1 MTEEFNQTNNEE
13 TQPPVDQDAPSTTE
27 ATTPETTDVPTSN
40 EVSKTPS
47 DEVSKTPSDE
57 VSKTPSDEVSKTPS
71 DEVSKTPSDEVSKTP
86 SDEVSKTPSNEPPRD
101 PNTIYVGKKRV
112 MNYVLACMTVLQS
125 GSDTVSIKAR
135 GRSISAAV
143 DVAQILTRRFT
154 QGVTVK
160 SISIATEQ
168 VPNRDTNELS
178 NVSSIEIEMGK

>member
-1 MTEEFNQTNNEE
+1 MTEESNQTNNEE

-27 ATTPETTDVPTSN
+27 ATTPETTDVDTSN
-40 EVSKTPS
+40 EVSNTAS
-47 DEVSKTPSDE
+47 NEVSNTASNE
-57 VSKTPSDEVSKTPS
+57 ASSTASNEASSTA
-71 DEVSKTPSDEVSKTP
+71 
-86 SDEVSKTPSNEPPRD
+86 SNEPPRD

-135 GRSISAAV
+135 GRSISTAV
-143 DVAQILTRRFT
+143 DVSQILTRRFT
-154 QGVTVK
+154 QGITVK

-168 VPNRDTNELS
+168 VPNRETNELS

>member
-13 TQPPVDQDAPSTTE
+13 TQSPVDQDAPSTTE

-40 EVSKTPS
+40 EVSKTAS
-47 DEVSKTPSDE
+47 D
-57 VSKTPSDEVSKTPS
+57 
-71 DEVSKTPSDEVSKTP
+71 
-86 SDEVSKTPSNEPPRD
+86 EPPRD

-160 SISIATEQ
+160 SIIIATEK
-168 VPNRDTNELS
+168 VPNRETNELN

>member
-1 MTEEFNQTNNEE
+1 MTEESNQTNNEE

-27 ATTPETTDVPTSN
+27 ATTPETTDVDTSN
-40 EVSKTPS
+40 EVSNTAS
-47 DEVSKTPSDE
+47 TEASSTASNE
-57 VSKTPSDEVSKTPS
+57 ASSTASNEASSTAS
-71 DEVSKTPSDEVSKTP
+71 NEASSTA
-86 SDEVSKTPSNEPPRD
+86 SNEPPRD

-135 GRSISAAV
+135 GRSISTAV
-143 DVAQILTRRFT
+143 DVSQILTRRFT
-154 QGVTVK
+154 QGITVK

-168 VPNRDTNELS
+168 VPNRETNELS

>member
-1 MTEEFNQTNNEE
+1 MTEESNQTNNEE

-27 ATTPETTDVPTSN
+27 ATTPETTDVDTSN
-40 EVSKTPS
+40 EVSNTAS
-47 DEVSKTPSDE
+47 NEASSTASNEASSTASNEVSNKA
-57 VSKTPSDEVSKTPS
+57 
-71 DEVSKTPSDEVSKTP
+71 
-86 SDEVSKTPSNEPPRD
+86 SNEPPRD

-135 GRSISAAV
+135 GRSISTAV
-143 DVAQILTRRFT
+143 DVSQILTRRFT
-154 QGVTVK
+154 QGITVK

-168 VPNRDTNELS
+168 VPNRETNELS

>member
-1 MTEEFNQTNNEE
+1 MTEESNQTNNEE

-27 ATTPETTDVPTSN
+27 ATTPETTDVDTSN
-40 EVSKTPS
+40 EVSNTAS
-47 DEVSKTPSDE
+47 TEASSTASNEASSTASNEVSNKA
-57 VSKTPSDEVSKTPS
+57 
-71 DEVSKTPSDEVSKTP
+71 
-86 SDEVSKTPSNEPPRD
+86 SNEPPRD

-135 GRSISAAV
+135 GRSISTAV
-143 DVAQILTRRFT
+143 DVSQILTRRFT
-154 QGVTVK
+154 QGITVK

-168 VPNRDTNELS
+168 VPNRETNELS

>member
-1 MTEEFNQTNNEE
+1 MTEESNQTNNEE

-27 ATTPETTDVPTSN
+27 ATTPETTDVDTSN
-40 EVSKTPS
+40 EVSNTAS
-47 DEVSKTPSDE
+47 NEASSTASNE
-57 VSKTPSDEVSKTPS
+57 ASSTASNEASSTAS
-71 DEVSKTPSDEVSKTP
+71 NEASSTA
-86 SDEVSKTPSNEPPRD
+86 SNEPPRD

-135 GRSISAAV
+135 GRSISTAV
-143 DVAQILTRRFT
+143 DVSQILTRRFT
-154 QGVTVK
+154 QGITVK

-168 VPNRDTNELS
+168 VPNRETNELS

>member
-1 MTEEFNQTNNEE
+1 MTEEINKTNNEE

-27 ATTPETTDVPTSN
+27 ATTPEATTPEATTPEATTSEATTSEATDVTASN
-40 EVSKTPS
+40 EVSNTA
-47 DEVSKTPSDE
+47 
-57 VSKTPSDEVSKTPS
+57 
-71 DEVSKTPSDEVSKTP
+71 
-86 SDEVSKTPSNEPPRD
+86 SNEPPRD

-112 MNYVLACMTVLQS
+112 MNYVLACMTILQS

-160 SISIATEQ
+160 SITIATEK
-168 VPNRDTNELS
+168 VPNRETNELN

>member
-1 MTEEFNQTNNEE
+1 MTEESNQTNNEE

-27 ATTPETTDVPTSN
+27 ATTPETTDVDTSN
-40 EVSKTPS
+40 EVSNTAS
-47 DEVSKTPSDE
+47 NEASSTASNE
-57 VSKTPSDEVSKTPS
+57 ASSTA
-71 DEVSKTPSDEVSKTP
+71 
-86 SDEVSKTPSNEPPRD
+86 SNEPPRD

-135 GRSISAAV
+135 GRSISTAV
-143 DVAQILTRRFT
+143 DVSQILSRRFT
-154 QGVTVK
+154 QGITVK

-168 VPNRDTNELS
+168 VPNRETNELS